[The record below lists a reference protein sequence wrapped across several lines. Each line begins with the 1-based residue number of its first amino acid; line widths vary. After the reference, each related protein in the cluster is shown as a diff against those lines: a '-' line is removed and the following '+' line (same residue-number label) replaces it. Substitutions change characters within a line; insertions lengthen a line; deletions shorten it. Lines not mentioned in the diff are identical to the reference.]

1 MIYGIERASLLK
13 RIFASI
19 LDVILLSILATGF
32 AFLSAKI
39 AKVDYH
45 QKRVKEYYTYYETTY
60 NVKFGLTQE
69 DFNRMS
75 DEERAHYEEVNK
87 IIAQDK
93 DFIKENSL
101 VQKLMLLVV
110 IIGLFLGTLIV
121 EFVIPLFL
129 KNGQTV
135 GKKVFSLCLVRKDAV
150 KVTSV
155 QLFARSIIGKF
166 ALELMAPTY
175 LVISIIYGFNGLV
188 GLILVGV
195 ITIIQIVLLIATK
208 NKTLIHD
215 LIALT
220 VVVDKQTQMIF
231 ESEQDLIKYK
241 EKVHLESVKNSK
253 TI

>member
-1 MIYGIERASLLK
+1 MIYDIAKASLLK

-32 AFLSAKI
+32 AFISSKI

-45 QKRVKEYYTYYETTY
+45 QKKVQEYYTYYEETY
-60 NVKFGLTQE
+60 NVKFGLTQA
-69 DFNRMS
+69 DFDRMT
-75 DEERAHYEEVNK
+75 EEELNHYKEVNE
-87 IIAQDK
+87 IISK
-93 DFIKENSL
+93 DEGFIKENSL
-101 VQKLMLLVV
+101 VQRLILLVV
-110 IIGLFLGTLIV
+110 VIGLFLGTLIV

-135 GKKVFSLCLVRKDAV
+135 GKKVFSLCLVRKNSV
-150 KVTSV
+150 KITSV

-175 LVISIIYGFNGLV
+175 LIISIIYGFNGYL

-195 ITIIQIVLLIATK
+195 ITITQIVLLIATK

-215 LIALT
+215 LIAFT
-220 VVVDKQTQMIF
+220 VVVDKQAQMIF
-231 ESEQDLIKYK
+231 ESDEDLIKYK
-241 EKVHLESVKNSK
+241 EKIHKESVKNSK

>member
-32 AFLSAKI
+32 AFLASKI
-39 AKVDYH
+39 ARVDYH
-45 QKRVKEYYTYYETTY
+45 QKKVQEYYTYYETTY
-60 NVKFGLTQE
+60 NVKFGLTQK
-69 DFNRMS
+69 DFDNMS
-75 DEERAHYEEVNK
+75 EEELNHYKEVNE

-93 DFIKENSL
+93 EFVKENSL
-101 VQKLMLLVV
+101 VQRLILLVV
-110 IIGLFLGTLIV
+110 VIGLFLGTFIV
-121 EFVIPLFL
+121 EFIIPLFL

-150 KVTSV
+150 KITGV
-155 QLFARSIIGKF
+155 QLFARSVIGKF

-175 LVISIIYGFNGLV
+175 LVISIIYGFNGYL
-188 GLILVGV
+188 GLILVGAIV
-195 ITIIQIVLLIATK
+195 ITQIVLLIATK

-215 LIALT
+215 LIAFT
-220 VVVDKQTQMIF
+220 VVVDKQSQMIF

-241 EKVHLESVKNSK
+241 EKIHAESVKNSK